1 VPKPIAFESEMAV
14 KKFERCKSLG
24 IDQIPAEYDHEGSR
38 TVHSQIHK
46 LINYF
51 CNKQELYPTFRQ
63 G

>member
-1 VPKPIAFESEMAV
+1 MAV